1 MSDFIRKI
9 TSIVL
14 GAILAIIGYIFPLN
28 GSPKAD
34 VETLYK
40 TKNITLFSGESIVIE
55 TDSPIETN
63 TLIIKE
69 KGDSAKLFTFE
80 AFLDGEYKLV
90 TKGDTIDEYRFC
102 AFDKV
107 TSDKFRLTINDCGD
121 ETVKLRSIELCL
133 DNSKAENFKVTSY
146 YVVRGNEDTVHLDE
160 GHYKTTTDLIVFGA
174 ATFDENG
181 NLSFIDKEKVSVYM
195 DRVRKLNPDIKI
207 HLNILGPDAPGETW
221 DEQMINKGELHVKA
235 MKDNGEKL
243 ISNIV
248 SILDE
253 LNFDGIYFDWEYTT
267 TVDLKYEFSVFLV
280 ELDKAL
286 GEKELG
292 SALSDWC
299 CKLSRKAIKALDNV
313 TVMSYDLFDRYGYH
327 ASFSCCYDA
336 VREFLKVGY
345 SKEQLQLGL
354 PFYAR
359 PLDAGGYWFEY
370 LTYAD
375 KLGKYTNT
383 LDVEYN
389 GQIFPSYFNCYQ
401 SVYEKTKY
409 AIASDLAGVMIWNL
423 GCDLP
428 FDNEISLYRA
438 IAEATE

>member
-1 MSDFIRKI
+1 MTDFFKKI

-14 GAILAIIGYIFPLN
+14 GAIMAIIGYILPPSE
-28 GSPKAD
+28 SPEAD
-34 VETLYK
+34 VEILFK
-40 TKNITLFSGESIVIE
+40 EKSITLASGESIVLETEKEIE
-55 TDSPIETN
+55 VN
-63 TLIIKE
+63 ALIMEE

-80 AFLDGEYKLV
+80 AFLDNEFKV
-90 TKGDTIDEYRFC
+90 ITKGDTIDEYRFC
-102 AFDKV
+102 SFDSVK
-107 TSDKFRLTINDCGD
+107 SNKFRLTIDDCAD
-121 ETVKLRSIELCL
+121 KNVKLKSVQLCL
-133 DNSKAENFKVTSY
+133 DEKKAENFKVTSY

-160 GHYKTTTDLIVFGA
+160 GHYKTTTDLIIFGA

-181 NLSFIDKEKVSVYM
+181 KLSFNDKDKVAVYM
-195 DRVRKLNPDIKI
+195 DRVRKINPDIKI

-221 DEQMINKGELHVKA
+221 DEQMINKGALHIKA
-235 MKDNGEKL
+235 MKDNGDTL

-248 SILDE
+248 SILNE
-253 LNFDGIYFDWEYTT
+253 MNFDGIYFDWEYTT
-267 TVDLKYEFSVFLV
+267 TVDMKYEFSEFLIK
-280 ELDKAL
+280 LDDAL
-286 GEKELG
+286 GDKELG

-313 TVMSYDLFDRYGYH
+313 TVMSYDIFDRYGYH
-327 ASFSCCYDA
+327 ASFSCCYDG
-336 VREFLKVGY
+336 VRDFLRAGY

-375 KLGKYTNT
+375 KLGEYTNT

-401 SVYEKTKY
+401 SVREKTDY
-409 AIASDLAGVMIWNL
+409 AIATDLAGVMIWNL

-428 FDNEISLYRA
+428 FDNELSLYRA
-438 IAEATE
+438 IATAIE